1 MLCWLA
7 MISDTVL
14 AAYDTQIRQSTR
26 APDPGTRIEADGTI
40 VRWVAPE
47 GRVTSSVTWS
57 RLDPAT
63 AEAVIA
69 AQVAFFRARG
79 QAFEWKLFD
88 YDQPGDLAQRLL
100 AAGFVPEDTE
110 VVMVADAATAATE
123 VPLPEG
129 LTVREVT
136 GEAGLDLL
144 FDLHE
149 RVFGEDRIRESLRDV
164 VRAVAQSIGMVIAF
178 AGQEPVSAARVEFV
192 PGADFAGLWG
202 GGTLPEWR
210 GRGLYRALVA
220 RRAQMALAR
229 GYRYVQVDALPTS
242 QPILD
247 RLGFARLASTTPY
260 IWDPE
265 AATDTLPTSGKCQN
279 SRRPAGPG

>member
-1 MLCWLA
+1 MLSWLA

-14 AAYDTQIRQSTR
+14 AAYDDQIRQSTR
-26 APDPGTRIEADGTI
+26 SGDPATRIEADGTI
-40 VRWVAPE
+40 VRRIAPQGQE
-47 GRVTSSVTWS
+47 TSSVTWS

-63 AEAVIA
+63 AGAVIA

-79 QAFEWKLFD
+79 QAFEWQLYD
-88 YDQPGDLAQRLL
+88 YDQPADLAQRLR
-100 AAGFVPEDTE
+100 AAGFAPKDTAAL
-110 VVMVADAATAATE
+110 MVADAARTATE

-136 GEAGLDLL
+136 GEAGLDLI

-149 RVFGEDRIRESLRDV
+149 RVFGEARIRESLRAV
-164 VRAVAQSIGMVIAF
+164 VRAAPQSIGMVIAF
-178 AGQEPVSAARVEFV
+178 AGQEPVSAARVEFG

-202 GGTLPEWR
+202 GGTLPGWR

-220 RRAQMALAR
+220 RRAQLATAR
-229 GYRYVQVDALPTS
+229 GYRYVQVNALPTS
-242 QPILD
+242 RPILD

-260 IWDPE
+260 VWDP
-265 AATDTLPTSGKCQN
+265 AAAADTLP
-279 SRRPAGPG
+279 A